1 LSFIHYLKE
10 RSVMKTTFYKADT
23 RGHANHGWLDSWHTF
38 SFAQYYDPNRSHFGA
53 LRVLN
58 DDYIAAGMGF
68 GTHPHDNFEIVTI
81 PLEGAVE
88 HRDSMGNHGI
98 IKRGDVQIMS
108 AGSGIAH
115 SEFNASKDEALKLFQ
130 IWVFPKERN
139 ITPRYDQKTYPL
151 EGRKNSWQVVVS
163 PKDEGAVWINQ
174 DAYFNLGHF
183 DANNNVDYTMN
194 TKGNGVFLMV
204 VEGEAEVDGQKLSKR
219 DAIGVWDVDSVSI
232 KTNAETELLAIEI
245 PMAV

>member
-1 LSFIHYLKE
+1 
-10 RSVMKTTFYKADT
+10 MKTILHTAAT
-23 RGHANHGWLDSWHTF
+23 RGHANHGWLNAYHSF
-38 SFAQYYDPNRSHFGA
+38 SFGHSYNPERVNFGA

-58 DDYIAAGMGF
+58 DDTIAPGMGF

-98 IKRGDVQIMS
+98 IKHGDVQIMS

-115 SEFNASKDEALKLFQ
+115 SEYNANKDQQLKLFQ

-151 EGRKNSWQVVVS
+151 EGRQNRWQTVVS
-163 PKDEGAVWINQ
+163 PTDAEAVWINQ

-183 DANNNVDYTMN
+183 AQGANADYKIHTP
-194 TKGNGVFLMV
+194 GNGVYLMV
-204 VEGEAEVDGQKLSKR
+204 VDGEVEIDGQKLNKR
-219 DAIGVWDVDSVSI
+219 DAIGVWETDTVNI
-232 KTNAETELLAIEI
+232 KINNEAELLAIEI
-245 PMAV
+245 PMEF

>member
-1 LSFIHYLKE
+1 
-10 RSVMKTTFYKADT
+10 MKTTFYKADT

-38 SFAQYYDPNRSHFGA
+38 SFAHYYDPNRSHFGA

-58 DDYIAAGMGF
+58 DDYIAPGMGF

-88 HRDSMGNHGI
+88 HCDSMGNHGI
-98 IKRGDVQIMS
+98 IKHGDVQIMS

-163 PKDEGAVWINQ
+163 PNHEGAVWINQ

-183 DANNNVDYTMN
+183 DANSNIDYKMN

-204 VEGEAEVDGQKLSKR
+204 VNGEAEVDGQQLNSR
-219 DAIGVWDVDSVSI
+219 DAMGVWDVDSVSI

>member
-1 LSFIHYLKE
+1 
-10 RSVMKTTFYKADT
+10 MKTTFYKADT

-38 SFAQYYDPNRSHFGA
+38 SFAHYYDPNRSHFGA

-58 DDYIAAGMGF
+58 DDYIAPGMGF

-98 IKRGDVQIMS
+98 IKHGDVQIMS

-163 PKDEGAVWINQ
+163 PNHEGAVWINQ

-183 DANNNVDYTMN
+183 DANSNIDYKMN

-204 VEGEAEVDGQKLSKR
+204 VNGEAEVDGQQLNSR
-219 DAIGVWDVDSVSI
+219 DAMGVWDVDSVSI

>member
-1 LSFIHYLKE
+1 
-10 RSVMKTTFYKADT
+10 MKTSFYKADD
-23 RGHANHGWLDSWHTF
+23 RGHANHGWLESWHTF
-38 SFAQYYDPNRSHFGA
+38 SFAQYYNPQRSHFGA

-88 HRDSMGNHGI
+88 HKDSMGNHGI

-115 SEFNASKDEALKLFQ
+115 SEFNASKEELLKLFQ

-139 ITPRYDQKTYPL
+139 IAPRYDQKTYPL

-163 PKDEGAVWINQ
+163 PTHEGAVWINQ

-183 DANNNVDYTMN
+183 DANSNVDYKMN
-194 TKGNGVFLMV
+194 TNGNGVFLMV
-204 VEGEAEVDGQKLSKR
+204 VEGQAEVDGQVLNRR
-219 DAIGVWDVDSVSI
+219 DAIGVWDVDSVTI
-232 KTNAETELLAIEI
+232 KTSAETELLAIEI

>member
-1 LSFIHYLKE
+1 
-10 RSVMKTTFYKADT
+10 MKTSFYKADD
-23 RGHANHGWLDSWHTF
+23 RGHANHGWLESWHTF
-38 SFAQYYDPNRSHFGA
+38 SFAQYYNPQRSHFGA

-88 HRDSMGNHGI
+88 HKDSMGNHGI

-115 SEFNASKDEALKLFQ
+115 SEFNASKEELLKLFQ

-139 ITPRYDQKTYPL
+139 IAPRYDQKTYPL

-163 PKDEGAVWINQ
+163 PTHEGAVWINQ

-183 DANNNVDYTMN
+183 DANSNVDYKMN
-194 TKGNGVFLMV
+194 TNGNGVFLMV
-204 VEGEAEVDGQKLSKR
+204 VEGQAEVDGQVLNRR
-219 DAIGVWDVDSVSI
+219 DAIGVWGVDSVTI
-232 KTNAETELLAIEI
+232 KTSAETELLAIEI

>member
-1 LSFIHYLKE
+1 
-10 RSVMKTTFYKADT
+10 MKTTFYKADT

-38 SFAQYYDPNRSHFGA
+38 SFAQYYDPSRSHFGA

-183 DANNNVDYTMN
+183 DANSNVDYKMN

-204 VEGEAEVDGQKLSKR
+204 VEGQAEVDGQVLNRR
-219 DAIGVWDVDSVSI
+219 DAIGIWDVDSVTI
-232 KTNAETELLAIEI
+232 KTSAETELLAIEI

>member
-1 LSFIHYLKE
+1 
-10 RSVMKTTFYKADT
+10 MKTSVYKADD
-23 RGHANHGWLDSWHTF
+23 RGHANHGWLESWHTF
-38 SFAQYYDPNRSHFGA
+38 SFAQYYNPQRSHFGA

-88 HRDSMGNHGI
+88 HKDSMGNHGI

-115 SEFNASKDEALKLFQ
+115 SEFNASKEELLKLFQ

-139 ITPRYDQKTYPL
+139 IAPRYDQKTYPL

-163 PKDEGAVWINQ
+163 PTHEGAVWINQ

-183 DANNNVDYTMN
+183 DANSNVDYKMN

-204 VEGEAEVDGQKLSKR
+204 VEGQAEVDGQVLNRR
-219 DAIGVWDVDSVSI
+219 DAIGVWDVDSVTI
-232 KTNAETELLAIEI
+232 KTSAETELLAIEI

>member
-1 LSFIHYLKE
+1 
-10 RSVMKTTFYKADT
+10 MKTTFYKADT

-38 SFAQYYDPNRSHFGA
+38 SFAHYYDPNRSHFGA

-58 DDYIAAGMGF
+58 DDYIAPGMGF

-98 IKRGDVQIMS
+98 IKHGDVQIMS

-115 SEFNASKDEALKLFQ
+115 SEYNASKDEALKLFQ

-163 PKDEGAVWINQ
+163 PNHEGAVWINQ

-183 DANNNVDYTMN
+183 DTNSNIDYKMN

-204 VEGEAEVDGQKLSKR
+204 VNGEAEVDGLQLNSR
-219 DAIGVWDVDSVSI
+219 DAMGVWDVDSVSI

>member
-1 LSFIHYLKE
+1 
-10 RSVMKTTFYKADT
+10 MKTSVYKADD
-23 RGHANHGWLDSWHTF
+23 RGHANHGWLESWHTF
-38 SFAQYYDPNRSHFGA
+38 SFAQYYNPQRSHFGA

-88 HRDSMGNHGI
+88 HKDSMGNHGI

-115 SEFNASKDEALKLFQ
+115 SEFNASKEELLKLFQ
-130 IWVFPKERN
+130 VWVFPKERN
-139 ITPRYDQKTYPL
+139 IAPRYDQKTYPL

-163 PKDEGAVWINQ
+163 PTHEGAVWINQ

-183 DANNNVDYTMN
+183 DVNSNVDYKMN

-204 VEGEAEVDGQKLSKR
+204 VEGQAEVDGQVLNRR
-219 DAIGVWDVDSVSI
+219 DAIGIWDVDSVTI
-232 KTNAETELLAIEI
+232 KTSAETELLAIEI

>member
-1 LSFIHYLKE
+1 
-10 RSVMKTTFYKADT
+10 MKTSVYKADD
-23 RGHANHGWLDSWHTF
+23 RGHANHGWLESWHTF
-38 SFAQYYDPNRSHFGA
+38 SFAQYYNPQRSHFGA

-88 HRDSMGNHGI
+88 HKDSMGNHGI

-115 SEFNASKDEALKLFQ
+115 SEFNASKEELLKLFQ

-139 ITPRYDQKTYPL
+139 IAPRYDQKTYPL

-163 PKDEGAVWINQ
+163 PTHEGAVWINQ

-183 DANNNVDYTMN
+183 DANSNVDYKMN

-204 VEGEAEVDGQKLSKR
+204 VEGQAEVDGQVLNRR
-219 DAIGVWDVDSVSI
+219 DAIGAWDVDSVTI
-232 KTNAETELLAIEI
+232 KTSAETELLAIEI

>member
-1 LSFIHYLKE
+1 
-10 RSVMKTTFYKADT
+10 MKTSVYKADD
-23 RGHANHGWLDSWHTF
+23 RGHANHGWLESWHTF
-38 SFAQYYDPNRSHFGA
+38 SFAQYYNPQRSHFGA

-88 HRDSMGNHGI
+88 HKDSMGNHGI

-115 SEFNASKDEALKLFQ
+115 SEFNASKEELLKLFQ

-139 ITPRYDQKTYPL
+139 IAPRYDQKTYPL

-163 PKDEGAVWINQ
+163 PTHEGAVWINQ

-183 DANNNVDYTMN
+183 DANSNVDYKMN

-204 VEGEAEVDGQKLSKR
+204 VEGQAEVDGQVLNRR
-219 DAIGVWDVDSVSI
+219 DAIGAWDVDSVTI
-232 KTNAETELLAIEI
+232 KTSA
-245 PMAV
+245 

>member
-1 LSFIHYLKE
+1 
-10 RSVMKTTFYKADT
+10 MKTTFYKADT

-38 SFAQYYDPNRSHFGA
+38 SFAHYYDPNRSHFGA

-58 DDYIAAGMGF
+58 DDYIAPGMGF

-98 IKRGDVQIMS
+98 IKHGDVQIMS

-163 PKDEGAVWINQ
+163 PNHEGAVWINQ

-183 DANNNVDYTMN
+183 DANSNIDYKMN

-204 VEGEAEVDGQKLSKR
+204 VNGEAEVDGQQLNSR
-219 DAIGVWDVDSVSI
+219 DAMGVWDVDSVSV

>member
-1 LSFIHYLKE
+1 
-10 RSVMKTTFYKADT
+10 MKTLIYKADE
-23 RGHANHGWLDSWHTF
+23 RGSANHGWLNAKHTF
-38 SFAQYYDPNRSHFGA
+38 SFGGYYDEKKSHFGS

-58 DDYIAAGMGF
+58 DDQIAPGMGF

-88 HRDSMGNHGI
+88 HKDSMGNHGI
-98 IKRGDVQIMS
+98 IRHGDVQIMS

-115 SEFNASKDEALKLFQ
+115 SEYNASKEEYLKLFQ

-139 ITPRYDQKTYPL
+139 ITPRYDQKSYPL
-151 EGRKNSWQVVVS
+151 EGRKNRWQTVVS
-163 PKDEGAVWINQ
+163 PTNPDAVWINQ

-183 DANNNVDYTMN
+183 DAGSTVDYTLN

-204 VEGEAEVDGQKLSKR
+204 VNGEVEVDGKVLGKR
-219 DAIGVWDVDSVSI
+219 DAIGVWETDSLSI
-232 KTNAETELLAIEI
+232 KTTAETELLALEI
-245 PMAV
+245 PMEI

>member
-1 LSFIHYLKE
+1 
-10 RSVMKTTFYKADT
+10 MKTSVYKADD
-23 RGHANHGWLDSWHTF
+23 RGHANHGWLESWHTF
-38 SFAQYYDPNRSHFGA
+38 SFAQYYNPQRSHFGA

-88 HRDSMGNHGI
+88 HKDSMGNHGI

-115 SEFNASKDEALKLFQ
+115 SEFNASKEELLKLFQ

-139 ITPRYDQKTYPL
+139 IAPRYDQKTYPL

-163 PKDEGAVWINQ
+163 PTHEGAVWINQ

-183 DANNNVDYTMN
+183 DANSNVDYKMN

-204 VEGEAEVDGQKLSKR
+204 VEGQAEVDGQVLNRR
-219 DAIGVWDVDSVSI
+219 DAIGVWDVDSVTI
-232 KTNAETELLAIEI
+232 KTSAETELLAVEI

>member
-1 LSFIHYLKE
+1 
-10 RSVMKTTFYKADT
+10 MKTSVYKADD
-23 RGHANHGWLDSWHTF
+23 RGHANHGWLESWHTF
-38 SFAQYYDPNRSHFGA
+38 SFAQYYNPQRSHFGA

-88 HRDSMGNHGI
+88 HKDSMGNHGI

-115 SEFNASKDEALKLFQ
+115 SEFNASKEELLKLFQ

-139 ITPRYDQKTYPL
+139 IAPRYDQKTYPL

-163 PKDEGAVWINQ
+163 PTHEGAVWINQ

-183 DANNNVDYTMN
+183 DANNNVDYKMN

-204 VEGEAEVDGQKLSKR
+204 VEGQAEVDGQVLNRR
-219 DAIGVWDVDSVSI
+219 DAIGVWDVDSVTI
-232 KTNAETELLAIEI
+232 KTSAETELLAIEI

>member
-1 LSFIHYLKE
+1 
-10 RSVMKTTFYKADT
+10 MKTSVYKADD
-23 RGHANHGWLDSWHTF
+23 RGHANHGWLESWHTF
-38 SFAQYYDPNRSHFGA
+38 SFAQYYNPQRSHFGA

-88 HRDSMGNHGI
+88 HKDSMGNHGI

-115 SEFNASKDEALKLFQ
+115 SEFNASKEELLKLFQ

-139 ITPRYDQKTYPL
+139 IAPRYDQKTYPL

-163 PKDEGAVWINQ
+163 PTHEGAVWINQ

-183 DANNNVDYTMN
+183 DANSNVDYKMN

-204 VEGEAEVDGQKLSKR
+204 VEGQAEVDGQVLNRR
-219 DAIGVWDVDSVSI
+219 DAIGVWDVDNVTI
-232 KTNAETELLAIEI
+232 KTSAETELLAIEI